1 MRKDLLARAFFG
13 VMIVALGGILLLQ
26 NLDIIKFN
34 NWGIFWGIFWGS
46 AFILAGL
53 SAIFSKR
60 PLWFW
65 GILLIV
71 IGLFIG
77 LNLSD
82 IIDVNFWS
90 IFFPALIIL
99 VGASVIFNIKPS
111 TSKKS
116 GDDDSSDGEKTAIF
130 YGQESRVKGNYEG
143 GALTAIFGGV
153 ELDLRQAKIKDGSVI
168 SVFTFCGGITIMMPD
183 DVVVKN
189 EVRGVFGGS
198 EDKSIAKSS
207 AKKEVYI
214 QGECILGG
222 LEIK

>member
-13 VMIVALGGILLLQ
+13 VMILALGGILLLQ

-90 IFFPALIIL
+90 IFFQ
-99 VGASVIFNIKPS
+99 
-111 TSKKS
+111 
-116 GDDDSSDGEKTAIF
+116 
-130 YGQESRVKGNYEG
+130 Y
-143 GALTAIFGGV
+143 
-153 ELDLRQAKIKDGSVI
+153 
-168 SVFTFCGGITIMMPD
+168 
-183 DVVVKN
+183 
-189 EVRGVFGGS
+189 
-198 EDKSIAKSS
+198 
-207 AKKEVYI
+207 
-214 QGECILGG
+214 
-222 LEIK
+222 